1 MCRIPH
7 DPGRARKAPHG
18 RALNTLDS
26 HQPRARRGIWTPS
39 GRPVARISGAPRRCR
54 CVRPD
59 HFTGRKFRSPEDGG
73 ERVEPPAR
81 HTGGARGSCPCTP
94 PALAAQ
100 GSWKVTVYEHELDL
114 ELGPCTAEH
123 LTVQLRAT
131 GLARFRGY
139 ALSGIVLGLGVPV
152 AFVGGAW
159 TGVGLGMVGLSGLT
173 FWASRHVSQHQ
184 GAVLTQARYPLGTEP
199 GGPAAPPGCT
209 AVSGAPQGESEV
221 APVSD
226 PGDRRSL

>member
-1 MCRIPH
+1 MTRLPLRSIGLVAVVVASSGCASVRAPRLDVSARTLSPRPAVLQLDSDPDGARAVVLAAPHDVVAECERTPCRITVP
-7 DPGRARKAPHG
+7 PGRYRL
-18 RALNTLDS
+18 ALDEGSIL
-26 HQPRARRGIWTPS
+26 WM
-39 GRPVARISGAPRRCR
+39 
-54 CVRPD
+54 
-59 HFTGRKFRSPEDGG
+59 PE
-73 ERVEPPAR
+73 
-81 HTGGARGSCPCTP
+81 
-94 PALAAQ
+94 
-100 GSWKVTVYEHELDL
+100 YEHELDL

-159 TGVGLGMVGLSGLT
+159 TGVGLGMVGLSGLG